1 MARLTDDAIACEV
14 IRGGRGYI
22 YLEENHVLRLEAGQE
37 AACMHGA
44 QVQSLRD
51 GRKSCYTPSPLLPS
65 RSLLI
70 N

>member
-22 YLEENHVLRLEAGQE
+22 ILYLDENHVLRLEAGQG

-44 QVQSLRD
+44 RVQSLKD
-51 GRKSCYTPSPLLPS
+51 GRKSCYPPLLS
-65 RSLLI
+65 SLQDHH
-70 N
+70 

>member
-44 QVQSLRD
+44 RLSTKLE
-51 GRKSCYTPSPLLPS
+51 GR
-65 RSLLI
+65 
-70 N
+70 